1 MATYEKPKLF
11 ISHSWHDKYFA
22 EKLSKA
28 LSPCCNVWMDYREL
42 RPGDQLQDRID
53 ETLKTMDFVLV
64 VWSEHV
70 SGSEGVAAELETCR
84 KLNKTLIPCIYK
96 YADNGH
102 PDPVLDGPLKYIL
115 GVDFHHFATGVAR
128 ILTYALE
135 EQREDYSEFETDPRL
150 RLLQDVDGMLDYLAN
165 YRNARETGSSRMD
178 WVERIIGEFESYVS
192 NGGDPE
198 TLKPLLLA
206 ARKHAA
212 TDPEALGM
220 LVDRLESITG
230 ETGVSEFIEPAHK
243 KKKNKGKKK
252 RKQSRTDHQF
262 YQAPDKDQLGELI
275 NSIAPPGMA
284 DYWSGRLDYYLNSA
298 PVAVN
303 ALQLYC
309 VGVNSPAGCEV
320 ANFLNVYLNN
330 RNDLIPDR
338 YGRYGLLD
346 DAWLI
351 LNTVYRLIE
360 ANLVPA
366 NILVIDWHAI
376 IEADQMAVQIL
387 PVEVRGV
394 LEQYVRQMLGLIVA
408 EVQAYQPQFG
418 NGFMTGGE
426 TYADQWYDV
435 GVESIQ
441 NL

>member
-11 ISHSWHDKYFA
+11 ISHSWHDKLFA

-70 SGSEGVAAELETCR
+70 AESRGVAAELETCR
-84 KLNKTLIPCIYK
+84 RLEKTLIPCIYK

-102 PDPVLDGPLKYIL
+102 PDPALDGLLKGIL

-165 YRNARETGSSRMD
+165 YRNARETGAPRMD
-178 WVERIIGEFESYVS
+178 WVERIIQEFETYVS

-198 TLKPLLLA
+198 TLKPLVLA
-206 ARKHAA
+206 AREHAA
-212 TDPEALGM
+212 TDPGALGM

-230 ETGVSEFIEPAHK
+230 ETWASDFMQRAE
-243 KKKNKGKKK
+243 KK
-252 RKQSRTDHQF
+252 REQSRTDHQP
-262 YQAPDKDQLGELI
+262 YQNPDKDQLDKLI

-303 ALQLYC
+303 ALKLYC

-330 RNDLIPDR
+330 SNDLIPDS

-351 LNTVYRLIE
+351 LNTVYRLVE

-366 NILVIDWHAI
+366 NILVIDWPAI
-376 IEADQMAVQIL
+376 VEADQMTIQII
-387 PVEVRGV
+387 PAEVRNV
-394 LEQYVRQMLGLIVA
+394 LEQYVRQMMGLIVA

-426 TYADQWYDV
+426 TSADQWYDV

>member
-11 ISHSWHDKYFA
+11 ISHSWHDKLFA

-28 LSPCCNVWMDYREL
+28 LSSYCSVWMDYREL

-53 ETLKTMDFVLV
+53 ETLKAMDFVLV

-70 SGSEGVAAELETCR
+70 PDSQGVAAELETCR
-84 KLNKTLIPCIYK
+84 RLNKTLIPCIYK

-135 EQREDYSEFETDPRL
+135 DQREDYSEFESDPRL

-165 YRNARETGSSRMD
+165 YHNLRETGSPRMD
-178 WVERIIGEFESYVS
+178 WVERIIEEFESYVA

-220 LVDRLESITG
+220 LADRLESITG
-230 ETGVSEFIEPAHK
+230 QTGTPGFIKPAYK
-243 KKKNKGKKK
+243 NKKKNKKK
-252 RKQSRTDHQF
+252 RKQSRTDNQL
-262 YQAPDKDQLGELI
+262 YQDSDKDQLGRLI
-275 NSIAPPGMA
+275 NSIAPSGMA

-320 ANFLNVYLNN
+320 TNFLNVYLNN
-330 RNDLIPDR
+330 HDDLIPDR

-360 ANLVPA
+360 ASLVPA
-366 NILVIDWHAI
+366 NILVIDWQAI
-376 IEADQMAVQIL
+376 IEADQMTVQIM
-387 PVEVRGV
+387 PVDVRSI
-394 LEQYVRQMLGLIVA
+394 LEQYVQQMLGLIVG

-426 TYADQWYDV
+426 THADQWYDV
-435 GVESIQ
+435 GIESIQ